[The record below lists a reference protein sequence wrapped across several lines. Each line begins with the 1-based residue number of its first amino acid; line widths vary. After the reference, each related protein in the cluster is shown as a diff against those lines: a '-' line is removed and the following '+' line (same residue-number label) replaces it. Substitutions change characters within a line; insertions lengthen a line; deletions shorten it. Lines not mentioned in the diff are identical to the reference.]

1 MKKEIKIILP
11 LYKMAYAI
19 AFIIILG
26 LIRRVEYTHEVG
38 AAIEAPFAILAAV
51 FCADTYVQEITSKR
65 SEVYRLYPIKMRVC
79 SIRNRMIIQE
89 AFLIILAVIGY
100 GLFFIFQN
108 PDIHPTTKS
117 EFIQFFI
124 YFFAITVTVFFWGIL
139 VNTLS
144 MLFRNM
150 WMGIGSCLLMWVAT
164 NSTGGDELLGAWNLF
179 SYSFRDIEN
188 TADITWLYGKGL
200 CICIG
205 LILLVV
211 LPKIVRKRG

>member
-26 LIRRVEYTHEVG
+26 LVRRVTYTHEVG
-38 AAIEAPFAILAAV
+38 VAVEAPFAILVAV
-51 FCADTYVQEITSKR
+51 FCADTYVQEIISKR
-65 SEVYRLYPIKMRVC
+65 SEVQRLYPIKMRVR

-89 AFLIILAVIGY
+89 VFLIILAVIGY

-117 EFIQFFI
+117 EFMQFFI
-124 YFFAITVTVFFWGIL
+124 YFFAITVTAFFWGTL

-150 WMGIGSCLLMWVAT
+150 WMGIGSCLLIWVAT
-164 NSTGGDELLGAWNLF
+164 NSTGGDKLFGAWNLF
-179 SYSFRDIEN
+179 SYTFRNIEN
-188 TADITWLYGKGL
+188 AADITWLYGKAL

-205 LILLVV
+205 FVLLIA

>member
-11 LYKMAYAI
+11 LYKIAYAI

-26 LIRRVEYTHEVG
+26 LIRRVTYTHEVG
-38 AAIEAPFAILAAV
+38 IAMEAPFAILTAV
-51 FCADTYVQEITSKR
+51 FCADTYVQEIISKR
-65 SEVYRLYPIKMRVC
+65 SEVHRLYPIKMRVC
-79 SIRNRMIIQE
+79 SIQNRMIIQE

-108 PDIHPTTKS
+108 PDTHTTTKS
-117 EFIQFFI
+117 EFTQFFI
-124 YFFAITVTVFFWGIL
+124 YFFVITVTAFFWGIL

-150 WMGIGSCLLMWVAT
+150 WMGIGSCLLIWVAT
-164 NSTGGDELLGAWNLF
+164 NSSGADKVLGAWNVF

-188 TADITWLYGKGL
+188 AADITWLYGKVL

-205 LILLVV
+205 FVLLIA

>member
-11 LYKMAYAI
+11 LYKIAYAV

-26 LIRRVEYTHEVG
+26 LIRRVTYTHEVG
-38 AAIEAPFAILAAV
+38 VAMEAPFAILTAV
-51 FCADTYVQEITSKR
+51 FCADTYVQEIISKR
-65 SEVYRLYPIKMRVC
+65 SEVHRLYPIKKRVF
-79 SIRNRMIIQE
+79 SIRNRIIIQE
-89 AFLIILAVIGY
+89 VFLIILAMLGY

-117 EFIQFFI
+117 EFTQFFI
-124 YFFAITVTVFFWGIL
+124 YFFAISVTAFFWGIL

-144 MLFRNM
+144 MMFRNM
-150 WMGIGSCLLMWVAT
+150 WMGIGSCLLIWVAT
-164 NSTGGDELLGAWNLF
+164 NSSEADKFLGAWNVF

-188 TADITWLYGKGL
+188 ATDITWLYGKGL

-205 LILLVV
+205 LILLLA

>member
-11 LYKMAYAI
+11 LYKIAYAV

-26 LIRRVEYTHEVG
+26 LIRRVTYTHEVG
-38 AAIEAPFAILAAV
+38 VAMEEPFAILTAV
-51 FCADTYVQEITSKR
+51 FCADTYMQEIISKR
-65 SEVYRLYPIKMRVC
+65 SEVQRLYPMKKRVF
-79 SIRNRMIIQE
+79 SIRNRIIIQE
-89 AFLIILAVIGY
+89 VFLIILAMLGY

-117 EFIQFFI
+117 EFTQFFI
-124 YFFAITVTVFFWGIL
+124 YFFAITVTAFFWGIL

-144 MLFRNM
+144 MMFRNM
-150 WMGIGSCLLMWVAT
+150 WMGIGSCLLIWVAT
-164 NSTGGDELLGAWNLF
+164 NSSGADKFLGAWNVF

-188 TADITWLYGKGL
+188 ATDITWLYGKGL

-205 LILLVV
+205 LILLLA

>member
-11 LYKMAYAI
+11 LYKIAYAV

-26 LIRRVEYTHEVG
+26 LIRRVTYTYEVG
-38 AAIEAPFAILAAV
+38 VAMEAPFAILTAV
-51 FCADTYVQEITSKR
+51 FCADTYVQEIISKR
-65 SEVYRLYPIKMRVC
+65 SEVHRLYPIKKRVF
-79 SIRNRMIIQE
+79 SIRNRIIIQE
-89 AFLIILAVIGY
+89 VFLIILAMLGY

-117 EFIQFFI
+117 EFTQFFI
-124 YFFAITVTVFFWGIL
+124 YFFAITVTAFFWGIL

-144 MLFRNM
+144 MMFRNM
-150 WMGIGSCLLMWVAT
+150 WMGIGSCLLIWVAT
-164 NSTGGDELLGAWNLF
+164 NSSGADKFLGAWNVF

-188 TADITWLYGKGL
+188 ATDITWLYGKGL

-205 LILLVV
+205 LILLLA

>member
-1 MKKEIKIILP
+1 MKKEIKTILP
-11 LYKMAYAI
+11 LYKIAYAV

-26 LIRRVEYTHEVG
+26 LIRRVTYTHEVG
-38 AAIEAPFAILAAV
+38 VAMEAPFAILTAV
-51 FCADTYVQEITSKR
+51 FCADTYMQEIISKR
-65 SEVYRLYPIKMRVC
+65 SEVHRLYPMKKRVF
-79 SIRNRMIIQE
+79 SIRNRIIIQE
-89 AFLIILAVIGY
+89 VFLIILAMLGY

-117 EFIQFFI
+117 EFTQFFI
-124 YFFAITVTVFFWGIL
+124 YFFAITVTAFFWGIL

-144 MLFRNM
+144 MMFRNM
-150 WMGIGSCLLMWVAT
+150 WMGIGSCLLIWVAT
-164 NSTGGDELLGAWNLF
+164 WNVF

-188 TADITWLYGKGL
+188 ATDIIWLYGKGL

-205 LILLVV
+205 LILLLA

>member
-11 LYKMAYAI
+11 FYKIAYAV

-26 LIRRVEYTHEVG
+26 LIRRVTYTHEVG
-38 AAIEAPFAILAAV
+38 AAMEAPFAILTAV
-51 FCADTYVQEITSKR
+51 FCADTYVQEIISKR
-65 SEVYRLYPIKMRVC
+65 SEVHRLYPIKMRVC

-108 PDIHPTTKS
+108 PDIHPMTKS
-117 EFIQFFI
+117 EFTQFFI
-124 YFFAITVTVFFWGIL
+124 YFFAITVTACFWGIL

-144 MLFRNM
+144 MMFRNM
-150 WMGIGSCLLMWVAT
+150 WMGIGSCLLIWVAT
-164 NSTGGDELLGAWNLF
+164 NSSGADKFLGAWNIF

-188 TADITWLYGKGL
+188 TADVTWLRGKAL
-200 CICIG
+200 CIGIG

>member
-11 LYKMAYAI
+11 FYKIAYAV

-26 LIRRVEYTHEVG
+26 LIRRVTYTHEVG
-38 AAIEAPFAILAAV
+38 AAMEAPFAILTAV
-51 FCADTYVQEITSKR
+51 FCADTYVQEIISKR
-65 SEVYRLYPIKMRVC
+65 SEVHRLYPIKMRVC
-79 SIRNRMIIQE
+79 SIQNRMIIQE

-108 PDIHPTTKS
+108 PDIHPMTKS
-117 EFIQFFI
+117 EFTQFFI
-124 YFFAITVTVFFWGIL
+124 YFFAITVTACFWGIL

-144 MLFRNM
+144 MMFRNM
-150 WMGIGSCLLMWVAT
+150 WMGIGSCLLIWVAT
-164 NSTGGDELLGAWNLF
+164 NSSGADKFLGAWNIF

-188 TADITWLYGKGL
+188 AADITWLYGKVL

-205 LILLVV
+205 FVLLIA

>member
-26 LIRRVEYTHEVG
+26 LVRRVTYTHEVG
-38 AAIEAPFAILAAV
+38 VAVEAPFAILVAV
-51 FCADTYVQEITSKR
+51 FCADTYVQEIISKR
-65 SEVYRLYPIKMRVC
+65 SEVQRLYPIKMRVR

-89 AFLIILAVIGY
+89 VFLIILAVIGY

-117 EFIQFFI
+117 EFMQFFI
-124 YFFAITVTVFFWGIL
+124 YFFAITVTAFFWGTL

-150 WMGIGSCLLMWVAT
+150 WMGIGSCLLIWVAT
-164 NSTGGDELLGAWNLF
+164 NSTGGDKLFGAWNLF
-179 SYSFRDIEN
+179 SYTFRNIEN
-188 TADITWLYGKGL
+188 AAHITWLYGKAL

-205 LILLVV
+205 FVLLIA

>member
-11 LYKMAYAI
+11 FYKIAYAV

-26 LIRRVEYTHEVG
+26 LIRRVTYTHEVG
-38 AAIEAPFAILAAV
+38 AAMEAPFAILTAV
-51 FCADTYVQEITSKR
+51 FCADTYVQEIISKR
-65 SEVYRLYPIKMRVC
+65 SEVHRLYPIKMRVC
-79 SIRNRMIIQE
+79 SIQNRMIIQE

-108 PDIHPTTKS
+108 PDIHPMTKS
-117 EFIQFFI
+117 EFTQFFI
-124 YFFAITVTVFFWGIL
+124 YFFAITVTACFWGIL

-144 MLFRNM
+144 MMFRNM
-150 WMGIGSCLLMWVAT
+150 WMGIGSCLLIWVAT
-164 NSTGGDELLGAWNLF
+164 NSSGADKFLGAWNIF

-188 TADITWLYGKGL
+188 TADVTWLQGKAL
-200 CICIG
+200 CIGIG

>member
-11 LYKMAYAI
+11 LYKIAYAV

-26 LIRRVEYTHEVG
+26 LIRRVTYTHEVG
-38 AAIEAPFAILAAV
+38 VAMEAPFAILTAV
-51 FCADTYVQEITSKR
+51 FCADTYMQEIISKR
-65 SEVYRLYPIKMRVC
+65 SEVHRLYPIKKRVFF
-79 SIRNRMIIQE
+79 IRNRIIIQE
-89 AFLIILAVIGY
+89 VFLIILAMLGY

-117 EFIQFFI
+117 EFTQFFI
-124 YFFAITVTVFFWGIL
+124 YFFAITVTAFFWGIL

-144 MLFRNM
+144 MMFRNM
-150 WMGIGSCLLMWVAT
+150 WMGIGSCLLIWVAT
-164 NSTGGDELLGAWNLF
+164 NSSGADKFLGAWNVF

-188 TADITWLYGKGL
+188 ATDITWLYGKGL

-205 LILLVV
+205 LILLLA

>member
-11 LYKMAYAI
+11 LYKIAYAI

-26 LIRRVEYTHEVG
+26 LIRRVTYTHEIG
-38 AAIEAPFAILAAV
+38 NAMEAPFAILTTV
-51 FCADTYVQEITSKR
+51 FCADTYVQEIISKR
-65 SEVYRLYPIKMRVC
+65 SEVHRLYPIKMRVC
-79 SIRNRMIIQE
+79 SIQNRMIIQE
-89 AFLIILAVIGY
+89 AFLIILADIGY

-117 EFIQFFI
+117 EFTQFFI
-124 YFFAITVTVFFWGIL
+124 YIFAITVTAFFWGIL

-150 WMGIGSCLLMWVAT
+150 WMGIGSCLLIWVAT
-164 NSTGGDELLGAWNLF
+164 NSSGADKLLGAWNIF

-188 TADITWLYGKGL
+188 YADITWLYGKVL

-205 LILLVV
+205 FVLLIA

>member
-11 LYKMAYAI
+11 LYKIAYAV

-26 LIRRVEYTHEVG
+26 LIRRVTYTHEVG
-38 AAIEAPFAILAAV
+38 VAMEAPFAILTAV
-51 FCADTYVQEITSKR
+51 FCADTYMQEIISKR
-65 SEVYRLYPIKMRVC
+65 SEVHRLYPMKKRVF
-79 SIRNRMIIQE
+79 SIRNRIIIQE
-89 AFLIILAVIGY
+89 VFLIILAMLGY

-117 EFIQFFI
+117 EFTQFFI
-124 YFFAITVTVFFWGIL
+124 YFFAITVTAFFWGIL

-144 MLFRNM
+144 MMFRNM
-150 WMGIGSCLLMWVAT
+150 WMGIGSCLLIWGAT
-164 NSTGGDELLGAWNLF
+164 NSSGADKFLGAWNVF

-188 TADITWLYGKGL
+188 ATDITWLYGKGL

-205 LILLVV
+205 LILLLA

>member
-11 LYKMAYAI
+11 LYKIAYAV

-26 LIRRVEYTHEVG
+26 LIRRVTYTHEVG
-38 AAIEAPFAILAAV
+38 VAMEAPFAILTAA
-51 FCADTYVQEITSKR
+51 FCADTYMQEIISKR
-65 SEVYRLYPIKMRVC
+65 SEVHRLYPIKKRVF
-79 SIRNRMIIQE
+79 SIRNRIIIQE
-89 AFLIILAVIGY
+89 VFLIILAMLGY

-117 EFIQFFI
+117 EFTQFFI
-124 YFFAITVTVFFWGIL
+124 YFFAITVTAFFWGIL

-144 MLFRNM
+144 MMFRNM
-150 WMGIGSCLLMWVAT
+150 WMGIGSCLLIWVAT
-164 NSTGGDELLGAWNLF
+164 NSSGADKFLGAWNVF

-188 TADITWLYGKGL
+188 ATDITWLYGKGL

-205 LILLVV
+205 LILLLA

>member
-11 LYKMAYAI
+11 FYKMAYAI

-26 LIRRVEYTHEVG
+26 LIRRVTYTYEVG
-38 AAIEAPFAILAAV
+38 VAMEAPFAILTAV
-51 FCADTYVQEITSKR
+51 FCADTYVQEIISKR
-65 SEVYRLYPIKMRVC
+65 SEVHRLYPIKKRVF
-79 SIRNRMIIQE
+79 SIRNRIIIQE
-89 AFLIILAVIGY
+89 VFLIILAMLGY

-117 EFIQFFI
+117 EFTQFFI
-124 YFFAITVTVFFWGIL
+124 YFFAITVTAFFWGIL

-144 MLFRNM
+144 MMFRNM
-150 WMGIGSCLLMWVAT
+150 WMGIGSCLLIWVAT
-164 NSTGGDELLGAWNLF
+164 NSSGADKFLGAWNVF

-188 TADITWLYGKGL
+188 ATDITWLYGKGL

-205 LILLVV
+205 LILLLA

>member
-11 LYKMAYAI
+11 LYKIAYAI
-19 AFIIILG
+19 AFVIILG
-26 LIRRVEYTHEVG
+26 LIRRVTYTHEVG
-38 AAIEAPFAILAAV
+38 IAMEAPFAILTAV
-51 FCADTYVQEITSKR
+51 FCADTYVQEIISKR
-65 SEVYRLYPIKMRVC
+65 SEVHRLYPIKMRVC
-79 SIRNRMIIQE
+79 SIQNRMIIQE

-108 PDIHPTTKS
+108 PDTHPTIKS
-117 EFIQFFI
+117 EFTQFFI

-150 WMGIGSCLLMWVAT
+150 WMGIGSCLLIWVAT
-164 NSTGGDELLGAWNLF
+164 NSSRADKFLGAWNVF
-179 SYSFRDIEN
+179 SYSFRDLEN
-188 TADITWLYGKGL
+188 AADITWLYGKVL

-205 LILLVV
+205 FVLLIA
-211 LPKIVRKRG
+211 LPKIVRERG